1 LKSRVFQRWGG
12 WGRPARGRL
21 DMQATACCP
30 TGWGNTVA
38 TGAGS

>member
-1 LKSRVFQRWGG
+1 
-12 WGRPARGRL
+12 L